1 MPEWPR
7 VCPREQTMKDIEFK
21 PGQLLVITDELR
33 RRRRERSYMTYLSL
47 KPGDVALVV
56 EVDRGLIRTLINGC
70 MYKWDKWSL
79 YENTHESR

>member
-1 MPEWPR
+1 M
-7 VCPREQTMKDIEFK
+7 MKDIEFK
-21 PGQLLVITDELR
+21 PGHLLVITKEAVH
-33 RRRRERSYMTYLSL
+33 RSPATMTYLSL

-56 EVDRGLIRTLINGC
+56 EVDRGLIRTLINGR